1 MLVILWE
8 LGVMQCAHTAR
19 FVLHVQCLR
28 VQPHCAAW
36 QHDSGI
42 CVPTR
47 SRVNSVELHN
57 SAQTCQLSAKQ
68 GLSFLKASDTMGDIG
83 HCVSR
88 THFLRDF
95 CMCTGGEGNRG
106 GKCLKWVTCAS
117 VKGSHQTPEVCI
129 SGKSDL
135 QPCCKL
141 EILASEKK

>member
-1 MLVILWE
+1 
-8 LGVMQCAHTAR
+8 MQCAHSAR

-28 VQPHCAAW
+28 VQPRCAAW

-95 CMCTGGEGNRG
+95 CMCTGGGR
-106 GKCLKWVTCAS
+106 KSRRKM
-117 VKGSHQTPEVCI
+117 PEVGNLCKCE
-129 SGKSDL
+129 GKPSN
-135 QPCCKL
+135 
-141 EILASEKK
+141 S